1 MRVVFLILDAMPPGV
16 VSPTA
21 TPNLWAQV
29 LEGGRAPMGG
39 QSLPI
44 SVTYSNHAAF
54 MTGVGPEQ
62 TGLWGNAAWV
72 DGKFLPTYEAGPR
85 ATTLFDR
92 CKQADLRAVV
102 AVGDHKLITTM
113 GALVADRTWPPT
125 AETPVGA
132 DLDAFGYLADSAVIE
147 AVGRMDLEADL
158 IVLHLNEP
166 DTTLH
171 VYGPDSVEF
180 AEQVGLSDASYGQ
193 LVEFLKPDWDNTILI
208 TVSDHQ
214 QEQITHPESV
224 NLRAAC
230 DEQGWNANVVHDGTA
245 AVLVGELQPD
255 VVRAVDGVEAVWRAD
270 EQTLIA
276 WTEPGRMFSI
286 REPRIKGNHGSP
298 RCRPQVA
305 IISGGHELVPALAR
319 QIETRRPTTLTW
331 APLIQ
336 SLLGFEGSALD

>member
-1 MRVVFLILDAMPPGV
+1 MRVVLSILDAMPPGV
-16 VSPTA
+16 VTPGA
-21 TPNLWAQV
+21 TPKLWAQV
-29 LEGGRAPMGG
+29 LEGGRAPIGG
-39 QSLPI
+39 LSLPV

-54 MTGVGPEQ
+54 VTGVGPKE

-72 DGKFLPTYEAGPR
+72 DGGFVPTYDAGPR

-92 CKQADLRAVV
+92 CKAADRRAIV

-113 GALVADRTWPPT
+113 GAQVADISWPPAAT
-125 AETPVGA
+125 IPEGAE
-132 DLDAFGYLADSAVIE
+132 LDAFGYLADSAVVG
-147 AVGRMDLEADL
+147 AVGEMDLNADL

-171 VYGPDSVEF
+171 VHGPDSNEF
-180 AEQVGLSDASYGQ
+180 AEQVGHSDAAYGQ
-193 LVEFLKPDWDNTILI
+193 LIDLLRPRWDDTVLI

-230 DEQGWNANVVHDGTA
+230 DQQGWDAKVVHDGTGA
-245 AVLVGELQPD
+245 LIVGDVRPE
-255 VVRAVDGVEAVWRAD
+255 VVRAVGGVEGVAVAD

-305 IISGGHELVPALAR
+305 IISGGHKLVPALAR
-319 QIETRRPTTLTW
+319 KIEVEQPTTLTW

-336 SLLGFEGSALD
+336 DLLGI